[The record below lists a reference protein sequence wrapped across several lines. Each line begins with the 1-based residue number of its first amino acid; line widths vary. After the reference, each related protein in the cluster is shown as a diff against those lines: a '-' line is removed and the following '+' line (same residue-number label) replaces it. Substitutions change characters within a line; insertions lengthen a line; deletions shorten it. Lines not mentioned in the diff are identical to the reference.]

1 MDSSIYKI
9 THVASG
15 RFYIGSAKNTKMRWR
30 RHEQQLKN
38 GDHHSK
44 YLQRLYNKYGA
55 ESLTYEIVEYC
66 EVNKLLEREQYYLDT
81 LSPPLNSLKIAGSA
95 LGYKH
100 SEETKRRQSERQ
112 KGRKVTFS
120 EEGWANIL
128 AAIKRPKTEEHR
140 KKISEANKKRGTAH
154 LRTPEALKKVAA
166 FHRGRKRS
174 EETKHKISEAKK
186 GKKMPEHS
194 RIEMIERMR
203 SPEMREHL
211 SKLAKQRPA
220 PNKGKPMSDEQKAKL
235 SALKKGVSLSE
246 EHKRKIREAC
256 AKGFVHTDEAKKK
269 IAETHRKFTDEQVLE
284 IRRQHNSGLT
294 QQQLANIYG
303 VKRHTIGRVVNGV
316 GVYA

>member
-15 RFYIGSAKNTKMRWR
+15 RFYIGSAANTKIRWR

-66 EVNKLLEREQYYLDT
+66 EVDKLLEREQYYLDT

-95 LGYKH
+95 LGHKH

-112 KGRKVTFS
+112 KGKKRTFT

-128 AAIKRPKTEEHR
+128 ASLKKPRSEESR
-140 KKISEANKKRGTAH
+140 KKYSEAAKRRDMSH
-154 LRTPEALKKVAA
+154 LRTPEALEKVAD

-174 EETKHKISEAKK
+174 EETKRKISEGRK
-186 GKKMPEHS
+186 GKKLPE
-194 RIEMIERMR
+194 EALQKMIERMR

-220 PNKGKPMSDEQKAKL
+220 PNKGKPMSDEHKAKL
-235 SALKKGVSLSE
+235 SALKKGVPLSK

-256 AKGFVHTDEAKKK
+256 AKGFAHTNEAKKK
-269 IAETHRKFTDEQVLE
+269 IAETHRKFTNEQVLE
-284 IRRQHNSGLT
+284 IRRQHKEGLNYR
-294 QQQLANIYG
+294 QLANMYG
-303 VKRHTIGRVVNGV
+303 VQSNTIGRVVNGV